1 MPSKRRTLA
10 IALAQ
15 ALALAAAFAAANPL
29 AAQGKPPTPGTGSP
43 TPANPDPA
51 REFFARGDVVKV
63 ELTLPPA
70 SRQALRDKPREYT
83 AAALRI
89 DGKLSWAQ
97 VGVKLK
103 GAAGSFQPIDERPGF
118 TVHLGKF
125 GASERF
131 HGLLRFH
138 LNNGV
143 QDDSRLCEWLGHDL
157 FTAAGHPAPRTG
169 HAHLWLDGVD
179 MGLYVLREG
188 FDKQFLLRVFGTDAG
203 NLYDGGFCQDLDAD
217 LEKDAGNGP
226 ADHSDLRR
234 LRELCTGFDA
244 ERTARFEQAV
254 DVEALLDFCALEAM
268 VGHWDGYSQNRNNYR
283 LWIGQAPGRARFLP
297 HGMDQLF
304 GDAEASILRHPPALA
319 AGAVMQVPA
328 WRKRYRERLRQLLP
342 LFAPARLQPKVTA
355 QAAKLRKELSGDAA
369 TAFQGAVQDL
379 LGRLEARYRSLQQQV
394 AAPEPKPLPFP
405 GGRPVA
411 LRQWH
416 PAAETDHLD
425 LKKRSFEGVT
435 ALSLFSRQR
444 GSEPLQ
450 GAWRTMLLL
459 GKGRY
464 RLLATGRSEGVE
476 APPKG
481 DDGQPTGGVRLAVGD
496 ARSERLFGNQGW
508 TKLAC
513 EFGID
518 AFQADVELRLELKAM
533 QGKAWFR
540 FDSLVLEK
548 LPD

>member
-1 MPSKRRTLA
+1 MLRPL
-10 IALAQ
+10 L
-15 ALALAAAFAAANPL
+15 LAALVLLPLHAQGNPPAAAP
-29 AAQGKPPTPGTGSP
+29 
-43 TPANPDPA
+43 NPDPA
-51 REFFARGDVVKV
+51 REFFARGDVVRV
-63 ELTLPPA
+63 ELTLPPS
-70 SRQALRDKPREYT
+70 SRQALREKPREYT
-83 AAALRI
+83 SAALRI
-89 DGKLSWAQ
+89 DGKQSWAQ

-125 GASERF
+125 GATERF
-131 HGLLRFH
+131 QGLLRFH

-143 QDDSRLCEWLGHDL
+143 QDDSRLCEWLGCDI
-157 FTAAGHPAPRTG
+157 FTAASRPAPRVG

-203 NLYDGGFCQDLDAD
+203 SLYDGGFCQDLDAD
-217 LEKDAGNGP
+217 LEQDAGSGP
-226 ADHSDLRR
+226 KDLRDLRR
-234 LRELCTGFDA
+234 LRELCQGFDA
-244 ERTARFEQAV
+244 ERTTRFEQAV

-268 VGHWDGYSQNRNNYR
+268 LGHWDGYSLNRNNYR
-283 LWIGQAPGRARFLP
+283 LWLPSPPGRAVFLP

-328 WRKRYRERLRQLLP
+328 WRKRYREQLRKFLP
-342 LFAPARLQPKVTA
+342 LFAPARLQPKVKTL
-355 QAAKLRKELSGDAA
+355 AAKLRRELVGEAQAA
-369 TAFQGAVQDL
+369 FDNAIHDL
-379 LGRLEARYRSLQQQV
+379 QQRLDARYKNLQQQV
-394 AAPEPKPLPFP
+394 LAPEPKPLPFP

-416 PAAETDHLD
+416 PAAETDHID
-425 LKKRSFEGVT
+425 LHKRAFEGVT
-435 ALSLFSRQR
+435 ALMIASRRR
-444 GSEPLQ
+444 GDEPLQ
-450 GAWRTMLLL
+450 GAWRTTLLL
-459 GKGRY
+459 GRGRY
-464 RLLATGRSEGVE
+464 RLVATARCEGVE

-496 ARSERLFGNQGW
+496 ARSERLSGNQGW